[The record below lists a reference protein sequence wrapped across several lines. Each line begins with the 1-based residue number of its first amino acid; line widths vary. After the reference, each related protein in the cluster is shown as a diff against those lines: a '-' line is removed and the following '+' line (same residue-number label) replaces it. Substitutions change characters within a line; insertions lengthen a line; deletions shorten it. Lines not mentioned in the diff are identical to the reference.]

1 MPANLTPQYLK
12 AEEAYRR
19 ATSPEEELE
28 CLQVMLRE
36 LPKHKGTDKLN
47 AELKQKISK
56 VRKDLQQGKAAGKR
70 AGGLRI
76 PQARRGTCDLD
87 RRAQYG
93 QESIARQPHPGHTRD
108 RAYPFTTREPIP
120 GMMPWEDVTVQ
131 LIDTPPITR
140 DVLDPHARTDPR
152 RRTRAAVGRPG
163 ER

>member
-56 VRKDLQQGKAAGKR
+56 AKKDLQQGKAAGKR

-76 PQARRGTCDLD
+76 PQARGGSCGLD
-87 RRAQYG
+87 RRAQHG
-93 QESIARQPHPGHTRD
+93 QEPVAGESDPGHT
-108 RAYPFTTREPIP
+108 
-120 GMMPWEDVTVQ
+120 
-131 LIDTPPITR
+131 
-140 DVLDPHARTDPR
+140 
-152 RRTRAAVGRPG
+152 
-163 ER
+163 